1 MRRQTVANCS
11 VGVMAGVGT
20 TQRYDVADDNMISG
34 GTDPDLTVE
43 EASRMAVTAVTS
55 DVEYWAR
62 SVAVAGHVG
71 LNDLTRVL
79 EVIRQS
85 SLPEC

>member
-1 MRRQTVANCS
+1 MRRDTVADCS
-11 VGVMAGVGT
+11 VDDLPEVGT
-20 TQRYDVADDNMISG
+20 QGHDVADDRMISSG
-34 GTDPDLTVE
+34 SDLTPE
-43 EASRMAVTAVTS
+43 GASRMAVTAVTS

-62 SVAVAGHVG
+62 CVAVAGQVG

>member
-1 MRRQTVANCS
+1 MRRPTVADRS
-11 VGVMAGVGT
+11 VGVLPGVST
-20 TQRYDVADDNMISG
+20 TQRNDVAGDNMISSG
-34 GTDPDLTVE
+34 PALTVE

-62 SVAVAGHVG
+62 CVAVAGYLG

-85 SLPEC
+85 SLPAC